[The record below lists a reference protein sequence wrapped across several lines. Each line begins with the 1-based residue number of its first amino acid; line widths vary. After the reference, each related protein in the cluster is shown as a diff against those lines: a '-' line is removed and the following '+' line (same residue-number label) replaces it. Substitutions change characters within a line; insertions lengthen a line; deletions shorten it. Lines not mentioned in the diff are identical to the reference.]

1 MMKLLVSLFFA
12 VTMMARAAVAQQD
25 LVWVQIEAQ
34 PNLATAQDRIRDYAA
49 SLEDVNG
56 FSMPGGWYAITL
68 GPYGRADAEQ
78 VLDVLRAEGKIPQ
91 DSYIAFAS
99 NYQRQFWPVGSDML
113 AQAEAV
119 TPPQDTMQETVQI
132 EEPIQPS
139 IVQLPDESPAE
150 ARRSEAALSKEERM
164 QLQEMLQWAGFY
176 DSAIDGAFGRGTR
189 ASMSSWQ
196 EAYGY
201 EATGVL
207 TTRQRAELARQYNAV
222 LEGMDMQMVR
232 DREAG
237 IDMKL
242 PMGVV
247 AFSRYEAPFAH
258 YDATGDIPAKVV
270 LISQAGDQKTLFG
283 LYDIMQTL
291 EIVPLDGPRQRKD
304 DSFMLIGESASMVSH
319 TQVSLKD
326 GQIKGFTLVWPAG
339 DEERR
344 KRILGQMQ
352 ESFTRTS
359 RVMSP
364 AAGGEAEQSVDLL
377 SGLEIRKPRVSR
389 SGFFVDSSG
398 TVVTTIE
405 AVQQCSRITLEDGI
419 EAEIAGQN
427 DALGVAVLKP
437 KTALAPVQVA
447 ELQLADPR
455 LQSDVA
461 VAGYSYGGILGAPT
475 LTYGTLA
482 DLRGLSGEEELA
494 RLTLTALPGDVGGP
508 VFDAGGAVMGM
519 LLPKAAG
526 GKQLP
531 EDVSFVLDAASIGG
545 LLSEL
550 GLTPTAT
557 DTLDQM
563 DPEDLTDKASGM
575 TVLVNCWE

>member
-1 MMKLLVSLFFA
+1 MMKLLVSLFLA
-12 VTMMARAAVAQQD
+12 VTMMARAAAAQQD

-34 PNLATAQDRIRDYAA
+34 PNLTAAQDRIRDYAS

-56 FSMPGGWYAITL
+56 FSMPGGWYAISL

-91 DSYIAFAS
+91 DAYIAFSSA
-99 NYQRQFWPVGSDML
+99 YQRQFWPVGSETL
-113 AQAEAV
+113 ARDDAA
-119 TPPQDTMQETVQI
+119 TPPQPQTGAGSAAET
-132 EEPIQPS
+132 QPTQ
-139 IVQLPDESPAE
+139 VLLPDESPAE
-150 ARRSEAALSKEERM
+150 ARRSEAALSKDERM
-164 QLQEMLQWAGFY
+164 ELQVMLKWAGFY

-189 ASMSSWQ
+189 RSMSAWQ
-196 EAYGY
+196 ETRGY

-207 TTRQRAELARQYNAV
+207 TTRQRAELAREYNAV
-222 LEGMDMQMVR
+222 LEGMDLQLVH
-232 DREAG
+232 DAEAG
-237 IDMKL
+237 IEMQL
-242 PMGVV
+242 PLGVV
-247 AFSRYEAPFAH
+247 AFNRYEAPFAH

-291 EIVPLDGPRQRKD
+291 EIVPLDGPRQRKK
-304 DSFMLIGESASMVSH
+304 DSFVLIGESASTVSH
-319 TQVSLKD
+319 TQASLKD
-326 GQIKGFTLVWPAG
+326 GQIKGFTLMWPAG

-344 KRILGQMQ
+344 KRILGLMQ
-352 ESFTRTS
+352 ESFARTEG
-359 RVMSP
+359 VMSP
-364 AAGGEAEQSVDLL
+364 AAGGDAEQSIDLL

-389 SGFFVDSSG
+389 SGFFVDSRG
-398 TVVTTIE
+398 TVVTTVE
-405 AVQQCSRITLEDGI
+405 AVQQCARITLEDGI
-419 EAEIAGQN
+419 EAEVIGQN
-427 DALGVAVLKP
+427 DALGIAVLKP
-437 KTALAPVQVA
+437 VTALAPVQVA
-447 ELQLADPR
+447 ELQLAAPR

-461 VAGYSYGGILGAPT
+461 VSGYSYGGILGAPT

-494 RLTLTALPGDVGGP
+494 RLTLSTLPGDVGGP

-519 LLPKAAG
+519 LLPKATD

-531 EDVSFVLDAASIGG
+531 GDVSFALDADRIGR
-545 LLSEL
+545 LLSDL

-557 DTLDQM
+557 DSLNQM
-563 DPEDLTDKASGM
+563 APEDLTDKANGM